1 MSVTDWTLLLGR
13 KKLRR
18 ARFEASPRRLVLPS
32 PCVPMFA
39 VCQEKG
45 LVAPRSSHEDAV
57 LDVKVT
63 ELPIKML
70 LSASR
75 DGAVKIWR

>member
-1 MSVTDWTLLLGR
+1 MAQGGASASNVVLYYDEDAPTPTPALVSKRGLLPV
-13 KKLRR
+13 
-18 ARFEASPRRLVLPS
+18 A
-32 PCVPMFA
+32 
-39 VCQEKG
+39 QEKG